1 MRLDA
6 HTPTLPPWPPFA
18 DFPAPE
24 PPPPP
29 LPREPAWS
37 GLELTIVVLFTRAAM
52 IAATLV
58 AAMAWALLT
67 RAAGLTAG
75 GFPERALVFVSL
87 AGQTGGFLAGV
98 AFAWLWLSQTR
109 SVKFW
114 AAVRWRSISGS
125 TLAAALAG
133 GAALMIVVQG
143 LGQVLPMPSQ
153 APMDKLFTPQTAWM
167 LVIYGVAIA
176 PFFEEF
182 FFRGLL
188 YPTLRATFAE
198 GMNAE
203 ELRSWRPLVRAL
215 SGLGIL
221 TLLLWVART
230 RFLFPGSR
238 PGVGMVLALVGLV
251 VALAMPQWPIAGVG
265 WVLNRMA
272 GWGQAEGLAIFITGL
287 LFGLMHA
294 AQLGWAWAAVLIL
307 VLVGIVLTVVRARTG
322 SLMPSWLVH
331 VAYNGTLFAVQ
342 YVATQGFRHFPQ
354 GLH

>member
-1 MRLDA
+1 MDA
-6 HTPTLPPWPPFA
+6 NTPTLPPWPPFA

-29 LPREPAWS
+29 PPREPAWS
-37 GLELTIVVLFTRAAM
+37 GLELTIVVLFTLAAM

-58 AAMAWALLT
+58 AALVWALMT
-67 RAAGLTAG
+67 RAAGLREG

-98 AFAWLWLSQTR
+98 GFAWLWLTQTHA
-109 SVKFW
+109 VKFW
-114 AAVRWRSISGS
+114 RAVHWRRISGS
-125 TLAAALAG
+125 TAGAALAG

-188 YPTLRATFAE
+188 YPTLRSTFQE
-198 GMNAE
+198 GVNAG

-215 SGLGIL
+215 AALGIL
-221 TLLLWVART
+221 TVLIWIARL
-230 RFLFPGSR
+230 RFLVPGAR
-238 PGVGMVLALVGLV
+238 PGVGLMLAMAALVA
-251 VALAMPQWPIAGVG
+251 ALAMPQWPIAGVG
-265 WVLNRMA
+265 WLLNRMA
-272 GWGQAEGLAIFITGL
+272 GWRQAEGLAIFITGL